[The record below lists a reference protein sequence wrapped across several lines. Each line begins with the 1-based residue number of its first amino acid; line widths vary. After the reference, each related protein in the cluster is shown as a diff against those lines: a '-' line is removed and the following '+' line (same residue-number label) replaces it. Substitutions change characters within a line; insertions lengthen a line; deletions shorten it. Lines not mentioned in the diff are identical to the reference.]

1 MSTVLLTDP
10 VAQPA
15 QIGVRPRTTT
25 AFSLRLVTSLAILAV
40 CCALLVRVFLVDGYV
55 IPTGSMA
62 PTLVGNHRNCTCPRC
77 GSAVRVALHH
87 CDRSDLA
94 NLGHYEHCWCPN
106 CGATAL
112 PLDESPIQAGQR
124 LLVNKTTFAVRSPR
138 RWEVIV
144 FHLFGLDFIKRLLGL
159 PGETIEIRDGD
170 LYIDGALCRKTLDEF
185 KAMRILVFDNNY
197 QPRPMTWAPRWESAP
212 YRGGSTPLV
221 GTQLQLDAGADDWH
235 LVAYR
240 HFDLDTRKFLP
251 IMDEYAYNSAEPR
264 RLVPVQDVMFEC
276 DLEIQAS
283 GGSLAL
289 GITDGGD
296 HLLAD
301 LPLGL
306 AVGGSLRRV
315 PGFSL
320 PGLKERPTAALAA
333 CGVSLQ
339 PGKRYH
345 VEWAFVD
352 RRVTLRIDGV
362 DAFAPVDLPACRERV
377 PLVRPAMLAIHGG
390 KALASN
396 IRLWRDVHYT
406 QAGTNAVKGAV
417 VRLGPDQ
424 YFVLG
429 DNSPASEDSR
439 FWPDGGAV
447 PGNSLIGTPL
457 VVLRP

>member
-1 MSTVLLTDP
+1 MAGPSLLSAEQQRRAMGA
-10 VAQPA
+10 V
-15 QIGVRPRTTT
+15 TTLPGLCGNV
-25 AFSLRLVTSLAILAV
+25 LRLT
-40 CCALLVRVFLVDGYV
+40 CLLVCLTLFGRVFFLDSYV

-62 PTLVGNHRNCTCPRC
+62 PTLLGNRRACSCRRC
-77 GSAVRVALHH
+77 GYQVLVGLHH
-87 CDRSDLA
+87 GDTGGPVGLDIYSRA
-94 NLGHYEHCWCPN
+94 WCPN
-106 CGATAL
+106 CGATDL
-112 PLDESPIQAGQR
+112 PLLESPILAGQR
-124 LLVNKTTFAVRSPR
+124 LLVNKTTFAARSPR

-170 LYIDGALCRKTLDEF
+170 LYVDGALCRKTLDEF
-185 KAMRILVFDNNY
+185 KAMRMLVFDNNY
-197 QPRPMTWAPRWESAP
+197 QPRPMTWAARWESAP

-221 GTQLQLDAGADDWH
+221 DTQLQLEAGADDWH

-306 AVGGSLRRV
+306 AAGGSLRRV

-320 PGLKERPTAALAA
+320 PGLKERPTSPLAA

-345 VEWAFVD
+345 VEWACVD

-377 PLVRPAMLAIHGG
+377 PLVRPVMLAIHGG